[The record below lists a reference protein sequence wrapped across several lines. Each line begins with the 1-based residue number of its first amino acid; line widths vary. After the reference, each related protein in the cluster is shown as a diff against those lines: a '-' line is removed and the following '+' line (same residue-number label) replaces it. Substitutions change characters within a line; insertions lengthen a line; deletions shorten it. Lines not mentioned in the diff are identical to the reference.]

1 MKKTKYRV
9 VTTNKFKKDYKKM
22 KSRNN
27 FDEEA
32 FITVVTLL
40 ANGENLPSKYCNHL
54 LEPKSQRNMGMPY
67 KTRLAFGIYEK
78 QWCISFNINQNRDSF
93 RFVWVKK

>member
-1 MKKTKYRV
+1 MSKTKYKIL
-9 VTTNKFKKDYKKM
+9 TTNKFKKDYKKM

-40 ANGENLPSKYCNHL
+40 ANDETLPAKYCNHL
-54 LEPKSQRNMGMPY
+54 LEPKSQRNMGMSY
-67 KTRLAFGIYEK
+67 KTRLAFDIYQK
-78 QWCISFNINQNRDSF
+78 Q
-93 RFVWVKK
+93 